1 MVHTLKAALPNLK
14 GLPYG
19 GAQAVRDP
27 DVLLFIDSVSADF
40 DLQAILDDTTVVD
53 GFLERYRV
61 WVTESRHNSLTLDEF
76 PVACY
81 SQGTTEA
88 FDKFYLRNHDRRLR
102 CFRGE
107 YMYHMASWRNYFPN
121 WCWLE
126 DDEVDHRDAVMI
138 SLPFADTGN
147 EHSAMRD
154 ILDRCELLGVPVL
167 IDCAY
172 FGICREIRFAF
183 EYQCITDITFS
194 LSKSFPVAHAR
205 IGMRLTREDDDDSM
219 LVNQKT
225 NYTNRLGAALGMTLL
240 HQFSPDHNINRWH
253 STQLEFCR
261 QLGLMPSQTVLFGID
276 HGARAEYNRGGVTNR
291 LCLARYL
298 PSGTLPETA

>member
-1 MVHTLKAALPNLK
+1 MPNLK
-14 GLPYG
+14 SLPYG
-19 GAQAVRDP
+19 GAQAVRDL
-27 DVLLFIDSVSADF
+27 DVLCFIDSISADL
-40 DLQAILDDTTVVD
+40 DLQAVMDDITVVD
-53 GFLERYRV
+53 SFLERYRA
-61 WVTESRHNSLTLDEF
+61 WITESRHNLLALDLF

-88 FDKFYLRNHDRRLR
+88 FDKFYLRNHDRRFR

-126 DDEVDHRDAVMI
+126 DDAVDDRDAVVI
-138 SLPFADTGN
+138 SLPFADTGC
-147 EHSAMRD
+147 EHVAMRE

-183 EYQCITDITFS
+183 EYKCITDVTFS

-205 IGMRLTREDDDDSM
+205 IGMRLTRVDDDDSM

-225 NYTNRLGAALGMTLL
+225 NYTNRIGAALGMTLL
-240 HQFSPDHNINRWH
+240 HQFSPDHNVDRWH
-253 STQLEFCR
+253 TTQLEFCQ
-261 QLGLMPSQTVLFGID
+261 QLDLVPSHTVIFGID
-276 HGARAEYNRGGVTNR
+276 TGARSEYNRGSVTNR

-298 PSGTLPETA
+298 PSGMLPETP

>member
-1 MVHTLKAALPNLK
+1 MVHTLNAALPNLK
-14 GLPYG
+14 ALPYG

-27 DVLLFIDSVSADF
+27 EVVAMIEQFGSQSS
-40 DLQAILDDTTVVD
+40 LQLVLDDTAIVD
-53 GFLERYRV
+53 QFLQRYRD
-61 WVTESRHNSLTLDEF
+61 WICSSQHNSLDIATF
-76 PVACY
+76 PVMCY

-88 FDKFYLRNHDRRLR
+88 FDKFYLRNHDRRFR

-107 YMYHMASWRNYFPN
+107 YMYHMASWRNYFPD

-126 DDEVDHRDAVMI
+126 VDSIDARDAVVI
-138 SLPFADTGN
+138 SLPFSDTGN
-147 EHSAMRD
+147 EHVVMRE

-183 EYQCITDITFS
+183 DYECITDVTFS
-194 LSKSFPVAHAR
+194 VSKSFPVAHAR
-205 IGMRLTREDDDDSM
+205 IGMRLTRVDDDDSM

-225 NYTNRLGAALGMTLL
+225 NYTNRMGAALGLALL
-240 HQFSPDHNINRWH
+240 DQFSPDHNINCWH
-253 STQLEFCR
+253 STQLEFCQ
-261 QLGLMPSQTVLFGID
+261 QLNLVPSHTVIFGID
-276 HGARAEYNRGGVTNR
+276 TGARREYNRGGVTNR

-298 PSGTLPETA
+298 PTGTLP

>member
-1 MVHTLKAALPNLK
+1 MVHTLNPALPNLK
-14 GLPYG
+14 SLPYG

-27 DVLLFIDSVSADF
+27 EALRFIDQLNNDF
-40 DLQAILDDTTVVD
+40 TLMEVLDDRHVVD
-53 GFLERYRV
+53 RFLQQYRT
-61 WVTESRHNSLTLDEF
+61 WINQSQHNSLALDQF
-76 PVACY
+76 TVACY

-88 FDKFYLRNHDRRLR
+88 FDKFYLRNHVRRFR

-121 WCWLE
+121 WCWL
-126 DDEVDHRDAVMI
+126 DDDVIDSGDAVVI
-138 SLPFADTGN
+138 SLPFSDTGN
-147 EHSAMRD
+147 EHINMRD

-172 FGICREIRFAF
+172 FGICREIRFDFAH
-183 EYQCITDITFS
+183 ECITDVTFS

-205 IGMRLTREDDDDSM
+205 IGMRLTRIDDDDSM

-225 NYTNRLGAALGMTLL
+225 NYTNRIGAALGLALL
-240 HQFSPDHNINRWH
+240 HEFSADHNINRWH
-253 STQLEFCR
+253 TTQLEFCR
-261 QLGLMPSQTVLFGID
+261 RLNLVPSQSVIFGID
-276 HGARAEYNRGGVTNR
+276 TGARPQYNRGGDTNR

-298 PSGTLPETA
+298 PTGELPETV